1 MKAMCLIHVG
11 IVSCCTYNLDTG
23 KSSVNANFPEPSARF
38 LLQQIQP
45 RPSLHPPPMKLISL
59 GLSLWLLVD
68 SFGGLYPLAKD
79 CVGGMKHLPLL
90 VSNTV

>member
-1 MKAMCLIHVG
+1 M
-11 IVSCCTYNLDTG
+11 
-23 KSSVNANFPEPSARF
+23 
-38 LLQQIQP
+38 
-45 RPSLHPPPMKLISL
+45 PPPMKLISL

-90 VSNTV
+90 VSTVVTMYYIQSKSGRSYCLVLGLQLKNLM